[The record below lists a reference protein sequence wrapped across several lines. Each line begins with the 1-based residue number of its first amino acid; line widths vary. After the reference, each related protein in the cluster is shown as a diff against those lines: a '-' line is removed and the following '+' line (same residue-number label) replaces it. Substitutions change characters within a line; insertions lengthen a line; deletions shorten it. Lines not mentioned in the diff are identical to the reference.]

1 MNNANPEATH
11 AAAGEAGAD
20 GFIDLSV
27 TVNGVPRS
35 VRVDPDMPIL
45 WLIRDSL
52 GLPGTK
58 YGCGEGQCGACT
70 VHVEGKVQR
79 ACCTPCRAV
88 AGKSI
93 TTIEGL
99 SENGDHPLQ
108 KAWVEHAV
116 PQCGYCQ
123 VGQIMTAAALLKK
136 NPRPSVAQIEQSMA
150 GNLCRC
156 GTYTRIVAAVQAAS
170 EGGQ

>member
-1 MNNANPEATH
+1 MNDANPEATS
-11 AAAGEAGAD
+11 AGAEPAGAE

-27 TVNGVPRS
+27 TVNGQARTL
-35 VRVDPDMPIL
+35 RVDPDMPIL
-45 WLIRDSL
+45 WLLRDSL

-70 VHVEGKVQR
+70 VHVDGKVQR

-99 SENGDHPLQ
+99 SENGEHPLQ

-123 VGQIMTAAALLKK
+123 VGQIMTAALLLKK
-136 NPRPSVAQIEQSMA
+136 HPRPSVAQIEQSMA

-156 GTYTRIVAAVQAAS
+156 GTYTRIVAAVQAAA
-170 EGGQ
+170 GGQ